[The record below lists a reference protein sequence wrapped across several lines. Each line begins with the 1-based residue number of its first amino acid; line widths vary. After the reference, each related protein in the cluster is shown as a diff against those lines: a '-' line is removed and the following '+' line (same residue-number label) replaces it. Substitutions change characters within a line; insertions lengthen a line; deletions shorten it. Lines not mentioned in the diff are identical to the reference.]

1 MKTPAA
7 ADVKRRAV
15 ETLNGATILYSQSD
29 CQDAVE
35 QLVQDC
41 GGEMEFA
48 GSNDMWRH
56 ACIAI
61 FTKAQAQK
69 ISGLLAEAALT
80 FMHTDGQNAKYNDDK
95 GDASH
100 VGMYIGSKA
109 YYDDGWN
116 KSGGWCDV
124 FHSSSS
130 RGKVCGSNFTKN
142 DWSHMG
148 IAACIEYPESVY
160 AAAGI
165 TRLTVKNANGKPV
178 NMRKEQST
186 SSARLASVPNGATV
200 LAAAGGGEW
209 RRIAYN
215 GKAGYMMAE
224 YLSDYTGGSA
234 ADTAEEENSMALS
247 GTTCVVVGGGL
258 NLRTSKSTSST
269 RVIQIP
275 EGAAVYVYEDDGTWS
290 KVKYDTAAKS
300 YVGYCKSEFLT
311 EQGEEAA
318 DDFDSEEESTGSG
331 ESTGAKRYGIYIPCK
346 SLEAAKALKAIL
358 STGIVRVGE

>member
-1 MKTPAA
+1 MKIPIA

-15 ETLNGATILYSQSD
+15 ETLNGATIPYSNSD

-61 FTKAQAQK
+61 IPKAQALK
-69 ISGLLAEAALT
+69 TGGLLSEGELT
-80 FMHTDGQNAKYNDDK
+80 FRHSEGHNSKYNDNE

-116 KSGGWCDV
+116 NTGGWCDV

-130 RGKVCGSNFTKN
+130 RGKVCGSNLTKN
-142 DWSHMG
+142 DWSDIG
-148 IAACIEYPESVY
+148 IPACIEFPESVY

-165 TRLTVKNANGKPV
+165 ERLTVNNANGKPV
-178 NMRKEQST
+178 NMRKEKST
-186 SSARLASVPNGATV
+186 SSVRLASVPNGATV
-200 LAAAGGGEW
+200 LAAAGDGEW
-209 RRIAYN
+209 RRIAYD

-224 YLSDYTGGSA
+224 YLSDYIGGSA
-234 ADTAEEENSMALS
+234 ADTTEEETSMALS
-247 GTTCVVVGGGL
+247 GKTCTVIGGGL
-258 NLRTSKSTSST
+258 NLRKSKSTSAT
-269 RVIQIP
+269 RITQIP
-275 EGAAVYVYEDDGTWS
+275 EGAAVYVYEDDGTWA
-290 KVKYDTAAKS
+290 KVKYDDTVTS
-300 YVGYCKSEFLT
+300 HVGYCKSEFLV
-311 EQGEEAA
+311 ERGEDSA
-318 DDFDSEEESTGSG
+318 DDFDGEEESGSSDSG
-331 ESTGAKRYGIYIPCK
+331 SAKQYGIYIPCN
-346 SLEAAKALKAIL
+346 SLEAAKALKSIL
-358 STGIVRVGE
+358 STGVIKAGE